1 MLCQKIKKKIVKLVS
16 TQIFRDSVTVV
27 TMVAMVAMVAMDTM
41 VTTDTMVNVE
51 AIEATETIEAI
62 ETIESTEAI
71 ETIETT
77 EVTEAIGT
85 TEAIYMSYRNL
96 EIWQSARQL
105 TIDVHK
111 MTLQLP
117 KFEMYEEGS
126 QLRRSIKS
134 VRSNIVEGYG
144 RRRYK
149 NDYVRF
155 IIYSLSSN
163 DESIDHLETLHETGS
178 LQDEEL
184 FMNLKVRMQK
194 LGIKIN
200 NFLQVISK

>member
-1 MLCQKIKKKIVKLVS
+1 
-16 TQIFRDSVTVV
+16 
-27 TMVAMVAMVAMDTM
+27 
-41 VTTDTMVNVE
+41 
-51 AIEATETIEAI
+51 
-62 ETIESTEAI
+62 
-71 ETIETT
+71 
-77 EVTEAIGT
+77 
-85 TEAIYMSYRNL
+85 MSYRNL
-96 EIWQSARQL
+96 EIWQIARGL

-126 QLRRSIKS
+126 QIRRSMKS

-155 IIYSLSSN
+155 IIYALSSN
-163 DESIDHLETLHETGS
+163 DETIDHLETLYETNS
-178 LQDEEL
+178 LKDKVL
-184 FMNLKVRMQK
+184 FENLSERLKR

-200 NFLQVISK
+200 NFLTAVEKNHNKF